1 MQDDSAIGSLH
12 ADLLELAVMRLFE
25 TASGGA
31 EAKALFVADV
41 RRLLADTEAVQ
52 PDSPAVRTYT
62 ALLRRL
68 GADDSPV
75 PTPEQGLP
83 PVGSGA

>member
-1 MQDDSAIGSLH
+1 MQDGAEIAGLH

-25 TASGGA
+25 TVSGGA
-31 EAKALFVADV
+31 EAKALFVADL

-68 GADDSPV
+68 GADESAV

-83 PVGSGA
+83 PAGPGA